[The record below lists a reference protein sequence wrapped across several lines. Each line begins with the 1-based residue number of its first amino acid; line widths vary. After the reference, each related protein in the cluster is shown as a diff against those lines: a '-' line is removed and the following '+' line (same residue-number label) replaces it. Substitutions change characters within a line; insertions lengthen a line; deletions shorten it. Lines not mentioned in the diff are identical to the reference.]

1 MQPEPQRCHLYEKV
15 GDGPD
20 QLPGL
25 AVRVWPLTG
34 EPEIVGGDVLLGPG
48 LGAVAPDWATTAI
61 ANRAVM
67 VAAMRRR
74 ILIPSCY
81 GAVADDEI
89 PRGRE
94 NARRTAKPAR
104 SEAMQE
110 LRNGGD

>member
-1 MQPEPQRCHLYEKV
+1 VQPEPQRCHLYEKV

-94 NARRTAKPAR
+94 NAGRTAKPAR
-104 SEAMQE
+104 SEAMQG
-110 LRNGGD
+110 LQDGDD